1 MRKMLLLGAAAI
13 MSVSMQAGA
22 GELGDHCAWGLV
34 NGKKVKTDCSVSQ
47 MSTDG
52 KTYCFSNEQVKWNF
66 MADLEGN
73 TAKAKE
79 ASKK

>member
-1 MRKMLLLGAAAI
+1 MRKMLLLGAAATLSI
-13 MSVSMQAGA
+13 SMHAGA

-34 NGKKVKTDCSVSQ
+34 NGKKAKTDCSVSQ

-79 ASKK
+79 AFKK

>member
-1 MRKMLLLGAAAI
+1 MVACAA
-13 MSVSMQAGA
+13 MSLSMQAGA

-34 NGKKVKTDCSVSQ
+34 NGKKVKTDCAVSQ

-52 KTYCFSNEQVKWNF
+52 KTYCFSNEQVKYNF

-79 ASKK
+79 AFKK

>member
-1 MRKMLLLGAAAI
+1 MRKMLLLAAGAA
-13 MSVSMQAGA
+13 MSLSMQASA

-34 NGKKVKTDCSVSQ
+34 NGKKVKTDCAVNQ
-47 MSTDG
+47 MGTDG
-52 KTYCFSNEQVKWNF
+52 KVYCFSNEQVKWNF

-79 ASKK
+79 AFKK